1 MSVGQGQSA
10 LPLLAFQHHVG
21 QLYID
26 PADLQFICELSSSSD
41 LAVVERAKF
50 HQPGSKPVNVTV
62 KVWRPFV
69 VATPADFREL
79 LLEASLLRRL
89 EHP

>member
-1 MSVGQGQSA
+1 MAAVQGRFT

-26 PADLQFICELSSSSD
+26 PADLQWGKGLGQSE
-41 LAVVERAKF
+41 LAVVEQGRWRKSDGKF
-50 HQPGSKPVNVTV
+50 TSIVC

-69 VATPADFREL
+69 VATPQDFREL
-79 LLEASLLRRL
+79 LLEASKLHRL
-89 EHP
+89 QHP